1 LGGTTTNPKRD
12 LSNPLKEYGDI
23 QVTEKKK
30 KRTNRY
36 LPFKIL
42 SSIKIII
49 IIIGLLTIV

>member
-30 KRTNRY
+30 KELIDIY
-36 LPFKIL
+36 LLKFFQALK
-42 SSIKIII
+42 
-49 IIIGLLTIV
+49 LLLLLLDC